1 MLSLL
6 LLNILIHQYLLN
18 KSLTIKPKVM
28 KTTNLNPLFID
39 LIRSYVFIIDS
50 TKPITKQ
57 EYAEKVEKTCCMKE
71 PRNHLF
77 YQSIL
82 KSDFETIRLSDDRES
97 ILFNH

>member
-1 MLSLL
+1 
-6 LLNILIHQYLLN
+6 
-18 KSLTIKPKVM
+18 M
-28 KTTNLNPLFID
+28 KKTNLNPLFID
-39 LIRSYVFIIDS
+39 LIVSYAFIVNS
-50 TKPITKQ
+50 TKPITKE
-57 EYAEKVEKTCCMKE
+57 EYAENVKKTVCLKE

>member
-1 MLSLL
+1 
-6 LLNILIHQYLLN
+6 
-18 KSLTIKPKVM
+18 M

-39 LIRSYVFIIDS
+39 LIRSYAFIIDS

-71 PRNHLF
+71 PRHHLF